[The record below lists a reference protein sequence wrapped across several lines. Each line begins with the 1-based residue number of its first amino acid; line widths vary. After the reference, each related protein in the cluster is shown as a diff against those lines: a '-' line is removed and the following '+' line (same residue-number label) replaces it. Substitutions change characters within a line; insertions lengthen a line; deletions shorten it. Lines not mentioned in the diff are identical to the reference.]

1 MYDVIV
7 VGAGPAGSTVS
18 RKCAEKDLET
28 LVLDKQ
34 SFPREKLCGGAVSER
49 TLKLLD
55 FDIPEEVIN
64 QGCNGARV
72 HFQGETVEVEKDYR
86 LGLFVSREKFDS
98 FLLKKAEKKGAEVKD
113 GERVLNIT
121 DKGSHVLVKTDKEVY
136 RSKIVVGADGVDST
150 VAREVLGEEIS
161 EEYFKLA
168 LENRVEEVK
177 FQDKKCDGIIDVF
190 FGDIDGGYG
199 WVFPHRDFFSVGI
212 GSYEDKMKKPLK
224 RQESFLKNLNL
235 DVPDDFRGH
244 RLPVGGQGRKK
255 VSGRTM
261 LVGDAAG
268 LVDPLTGEG
277 IYYAIKSGKMCGET
291 IGKAFSDE
299 EPDLKELKHYEERCL
314 HEIERK
320 LKWSLKICRLLYR
333 YPWFFMNVYVM
344 NKEVLSRSVDV
355 VSRGESNLRLGL
367 WMFFKTPLFVLRCF
381 FGD

>member
-86 LGLFVSREKFDS
+86 LGLLVSREKFDS
-98 FLLKKAEKKGAEVKD
+98 FLLKKAKNKGAEVKD

-299 EPDLKELKHYEERCL
+299 EPDLKELKIMKRD
-314 HEIERK
+314 
-320 LKWSLKICRLLYR
+320 
-333 YPWFFMNVYVM
+333 VYM
-344 NKEVLSRSVDV
+344 R
-355 VSRGESNLRLGL
+355 
-367 WMFFKTPLFVLRCF
+367 
-381 FGD
+381 

>member
-86 LGLFVSREKFDS
+86 LGLLVSREKFDS
-98 FLLKKAEKKGAEVKD
+98 FLLKKAKNKGAEVKD

-224 RQESFLKNLNL
+224 RQESFLKDLNL
-235 DVPDDFRGH
+235 DAPDDFRGH

-299 EPDLKELKHYEERCL
+299 EPDLKELKIMKRD
-314 HEIERK
+314 
-320 LKWSLKICRLLYR
+320 
-333 YPWFFMNVYVM
+333 VYM
-344 NKEVLSRSVDV
+344 R
-355 VSRGESNLRLGL
+355 
-367 WMFFKTPLFVLRCF
+367 
-381 FGD
+381 